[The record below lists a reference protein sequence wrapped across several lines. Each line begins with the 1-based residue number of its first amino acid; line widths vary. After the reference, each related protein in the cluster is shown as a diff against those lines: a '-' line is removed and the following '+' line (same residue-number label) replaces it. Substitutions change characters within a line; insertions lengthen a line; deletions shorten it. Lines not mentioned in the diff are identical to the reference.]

1 MPGDTLRAAGRDA
14 AVIRSNN
21 SLEIG
26 RPVTRQDEGNTPRD
40 PLQPAA
46 PGRRV
51 YQLQDSPHPVWLF
64 PGISKTYAAMGGA
77 TGARYTRWTLPDH
90 LASQV
95 RKPWHSYTATEI
107 AIACAGPWE
116 PVALAA
122 LTARLCEQPISWD
135 GRVVYATPLHL
146 AVTADK
152 DHPDYREAITQAD
165 TDIQDEN
172 EEDGNGES
180 GNDDVS
186 PGEPE
191 SEL

>member
-1 MPGDTLRAAGRDA
+1 
-14 AVIRSNN
+14 
-21 SLEIG
+21 
-26 RPVTRQDEGNTPRD
+26 
-40 PLQPAA
+40 
-46 PGRRV
+46 
-51 YQLQDSPHPVWLF
+51 
-64 PGISKTYAAMGGA
+64 MGGA

-90 LASQV
+90 LASQL
-95 RKPWHSYTATEI
+95 RRPWHSYTATEI
-107 AIACAGPWE
+107 AITCAGPWE

-165 TDIQDEN
+165 TDIPDEN
-172 EEDGNGES
+172 EQDGNGVSED
-180 GNDDVS
+180 DDVS